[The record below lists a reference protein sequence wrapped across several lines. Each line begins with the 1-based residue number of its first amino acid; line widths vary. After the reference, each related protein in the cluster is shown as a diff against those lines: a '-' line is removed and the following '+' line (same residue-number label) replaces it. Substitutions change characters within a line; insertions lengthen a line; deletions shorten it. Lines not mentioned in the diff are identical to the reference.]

1 MGEYLPKWQ
10 QNPPPNFKRYG
21 ADPTPENLERQLRFL
36 VEEVIRK
43 AISFE
48 SPRVRIVYK
57 NVAPESVR
65 DHAFLEPLRKI
76 MQRRGVPVSVIDSLF
91 ASGDAAPARGALA
104 PTS

>member
-1 MGEYLPKWQ
+1 MLREQ
-10 QNPPPNFKRYG
+10 R
-21 ADPTPENLERQLRFL
+21 RFL
-36 VEEVIRK
+36 VEKVTRK

-48 SPRVRIVYK
+48 APQVRVVYK

-91 ASGDAAPARGALA
+91 ASGDAAPALVVQ
-104 PTS
+104 T